1 MRLPILSE
9 EAFNAL
15 DRWAL
20 LSECK
25 KESEQCCGSG
35 AFLTLDSGSGI
46 DFFSDP
52 GSQIQ
57 IFDNLMKNCWVKTST
72 IILNVLNLKKLFLT
86 VQK

>member
-25 KESEQCCGSG
+25 KEREQCCGSG
-35 AFLTLDSGSGI
+35 SGAILTLDPESGLRNR
-46 DFFSDP
+46 FFWDPGFWIPDP
-52 GSQIQ
+52 GSQIPDPKP
-57 IFDNLMKNCWVKTST
+57 IFFITND
-72 IILNVLNLKKLFLT
+72 KLL
-86 VQK
+86 VQN